1 MTVGLSGLE
10 DTGPLIFRAR
20 RRWSEVFGEQQKS
33 VEKLSIGATSVEQQS
48 GTAEIGIEQAKSD

>member
-1 MTVGLSGLE
+1 MTLGLSGLE

-20 RRWSEVFGEQQKS
+20 RSWSEVFGEKQKS
-33 VEKLSIGATSVEQQS
+33 FEKLSIGATSVEQQS